1 MPTADPLDDLLR
13 RTTRLNAADG
23 QGVVTPEGD
32 APDELGDLVDRTR
45 ALHNKRVMD
54 NPMAPAE
61 ERAKA
66 SVALSDRMTRQAATV
81 KAIEDTTGPIDPNEI
96 GHRAAVEATNQR
108 IHGGVL
114 GPLVS
119 FGASIPRTLVTAGSA
134 IAPETFGE
142 LGAKMDEYYGTP
154 TNVIERTAAAAAPV
168 VGSLAAGPAAPA
180 LLAGTFGA
188 SGAGRV
194 REEIAQRRGGGQ
206 EISGGQELAA
216 ATLTGAIDAAS
227 GYVGGK
233 LFQGAGQILKGV
245 PGLGGIVAKQGAR
258 GIVDVLKAEA
268 PGLVESVGVGA
279 AMQFADN
286 IVKKLTF
293 APEQSLSEGVGEAA
307 AVGGVLHGLGRGLH
321 VAGEKASKASIEGGA
336 TETSGQEPNIESK
349 PAETQAESARPDS
362 SIEAKQARIDEIK
375 ARFDAGDVPPEEQR
389 GLVKEWEGLSA
400 DVAEAKPEASPLAV
414 TSKPE
419 DVAAQAEKLSAAARS
434 NNRPTIVAEPEAQSG
449 AQPKAAAA
457 PEQPRVTDLP
467 KSPHDAIDV
476 PKSPEHAGLV
486 KRLEAMTPTQR
497 EKVSERAPMLGEE
510 QRSKVARALDEIEA
524 AGKAPTVDRSGR
536 FNVGIDAKLD
546 ADTRDRIRRSFD
558 YRRYEPGSMMSG
570 TSLAN
575 LDSIASNGL
584 KTSSAHGGNGVWMTE
599 VSPAGTFLPHRTVTN
614 REGVPIVLKLKSE
627 VRDIAK
633 PVPTKVGVHLVEGT
647 VPPSMIEGVYVADDP
662 HLYTLDEAVKRA
674 KANGGSVSEKAPTVS
689 KPEPVVSESG
699 PFVSP
704 KAETG
709 PHGTSKEPAKSAAP
723 AAERT
728 NSEKPLEKSSIPTQP
743 SAKRNPGEV
752 ESTSASPEL
761 FDKVEELAGR
771 NKPEKN
777 STEKLPNEP
786 TDFTQRRAVDNP
798 PEGEPEGPVT
808 SARNAMMAGD
818 RKALG
823 LDTLDGPERRSW
835 AAALDT
841 AVERKIPDNAL
852 RIAAEVATSPRSLS
866 DVETAGLVHK
876 ANTLKNEHRAALE
889 GVDKLKDPADIQFKA
904 AEAARIEA
912 EFDAISTALKH
923 SGTETG
929 RALASRRLTID
940 QDHSIIAL
948 KSRLKAAKGAPLSE
962 KENAR
967 IEDLSRQLEERDRK
981 IESMQKLADEQQ
993 AERTIKR
1000 HAGRKRGAQSR
1011 DEEFTSLV
1019 AKAKSLLG
1027 QGCS

>member
-45 ALHNKRVMD
+45 ALHNKRVLD
-54 NPMAPAE
+54 NPAAPAE

-96 GHRAAVEATNQR
+96 GHKAAVEATNQR

-119 FGASIPRTLVTAGSA
+119 FGGSIPRTLVTAGSA
-134 IAPETFGE
+134 IAPETFGK

-194 REEIAQRRGGGQ
+194 REEIAQRRGEGQ

-245 PGLGGIVAKQGAR
+245 PGFGGIVAKQGAR

-321 VAGEKASKASIEGGA
+321 VAGEKTSKPSIEGGA
-336 TETSGQEPNIESK
+336 TETSGQEPNTESK
-349 PAETQAESARPDS
+349 PAETQDESARPDS

-400 DVAEAKPEASPLAV
+400 DVAEAKPESSPLAV

-419 DVAAQAEKLSAAARS
+419 DVAAQAEKLSEAARS
-434 NNRPTIVAEPEAQSG
+434 NNRPTIVAEPEAKPEAQSE
-449 AQPKAAAA
+449 AQPNAVVA
-457 PEQPRVTDLP
+457 PEQPRVTELP
-467 KSPHDAIDV
+467 KSPQH
-476 PKSPEHAGLV
+476 EGLV
-486 KRLEAMTPTQR
+486 KRLEAMTPEQR
-497 EKVSERAPMLGEE
+497 QKAAERAPALGEE
-510 QRSKVARALDEIEA
+510 QRTTVMRALDEIQA
-524 AGKAPTVDRSGR
+524 KAEPRTLDTAERFVASPTEKPDQ
-536 FNVGIDAKLD
+536 A
-546 ADTRDRIRRSFD
+546 TRERIRRSYD
-558 YRRYEPGSMMSG
+558 YRKFEPGSLMTG
-570 TSLAN
+570 TTLAN
-575 LDSIASNGL
+575 LESIASGGI
-584 KTSSAHGGNGVWMTE
+584 KGTEAHGGAGVFLSE
-599 VSPAGTFLPHRTVTN
+599 VSPAGTYRPHRAVSEK
-614 REGVPIVLKLKSE
+614 EGTPIVFKLKPE
-627 VRDIAK
+627 AKEFAK
-633 PVPTKVGVHLVEGT
+633 PVEGKIGIKLAEQNID
-647 VPPSMIEGVYVADDP
+647 PSMIEGVYVADDP
-662 HLYTLDEAVKRA
+662 HLYTLAEAVKRA
-674 KANGGSVSEKAPTVS
+674 NANGGAVSEKAPTVS

-699 PFVSP
+699 PVVSP
-704 KAETG
+704 KAESV
-709 PHGTSKEPAKSAAP
+709 PHGTSKEPAKSAIP
-723 AAERT
+723 AADRT
-728 NSEKPLEKSSIPTQP
+728 NSEKPPEKSSTP
-743 SAKRNPGEV
+743 A
-752 ESTSASPEL
+752 
-761 FDKVEELAGR
+761 
-771 NKPEKN
+771 
-777 STEKLPNEP
+777 EP
-786 TDFTQRRAVDNP
+786 RDFTQRRAIDTP

-904 AEAARIEA
+904 AEASRIEA

-929 RALASRRLTID
+929 RALAARRLTID